1 MSTLPTET
9 LPDQLITH
17 ENISMLSVN
26 EQISRLS
33 HLAMRMH
40 ITCQVNE
47 QHMLTKTYDEL
58 VLFVRSPQV
67 IKSAKDFLQGLH
79 LCSLVWHNPEVSDVI
94 GQTISVR
101 MVLASYLVRLHAN
114 KVFEETTEETQSF
127 ALACDKF
134 LEQFEEIKHMLV
146 FGGTTHFTV
155 IEKSKMFSENL
166 MNYLSKYECWKVAD
180 ATRLV
185 VTIKGLLFGMQSG
198 IFHIFGE
205 HGEIDVGHPNV
216 IILKEGMDRLMIRL
230 VQFGGIN
237 EAFLFNKE
245 VEGRMEQRRR
255 LRLLR
260 EEQRRHAED
269 GFDFVEF

>member
-1 MSTLPTET
+1 
-9 LPDQLITH
+9 
-17 ENISMLSVN
+17 
-26 EQISRLS
+26 
-33 HLAMRMH
+33 
-40 ITCQVNE
+40 
-47 QHMLTKTYDEL
+47 
-58 VLFVRSPQV
+58 
-67 IKSAKDFLQGLH
+67 
-79 LCSLVWHNPEVSDVI
+79 
-94 GQTISVR
+94 

-114 KVFEETTEETQSF
+114 KVFDETTEETQSF

-146 FGGTTHFTV
+146 FGGTTFFTV

-166 MNYLSKYECWKVAD
+166 MNYLSKYESWKVAD
-180 ATRLV
+180 ALRIVLI
-185 VTIKGLLFGMQSG
+185 IKILLSGMQSG

-205 HGEIDVGHPNV
+205 HGEIDAGDPNV
-216 IILKEGMDRLMIRL
+216 IRLKEGMDRLIIRL